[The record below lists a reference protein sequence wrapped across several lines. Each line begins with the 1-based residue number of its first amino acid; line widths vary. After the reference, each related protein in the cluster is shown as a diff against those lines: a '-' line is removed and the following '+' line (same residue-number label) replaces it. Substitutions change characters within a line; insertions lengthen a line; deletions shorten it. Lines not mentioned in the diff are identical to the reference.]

1 MKQILFFDWLPER
14 TSLRH
19 RRNVTLV
26 KSVCETAPQS
36 MLWASICV
44 LGFGYAPWMA
54 CSAGS
59 KPWDKGDARLS
70 RPLDKRGGGDRSLP
84 KIFLW
89 SKNKGGSGPPGSLP
103 WICHSPVGKAI
114 VDLPTRLKG
123 NSKSTTQ
130 SVGGPEQGS
139 RRCFAG
145 VSSRGLITSVT
156 LPRADYI
163 GLSFT
168 LENFP
173 DNHPSCPHSW
183 SITLNVTPLKAYPT
197 VSWQMPFPLALTMWY
212 CSEFPAFW
220 TVVSL

>member
-36 MLWASICV
+36 MLSASICI

-54 CSAGS
+54 RSAGS
-59 KPWDKGDARLS
+59 KPWDKGEVRSS
-70 RPLDKRGGGDRSLP
+70 RPLDKRGGVGAGVQ
-84 KIFLW
+84 
-89 SKNKGGSGPPGSLP
+89 KNFCLVQKWGGGRPHGSFP
-103 WICHSPVGKAI
+103 WIRHWPVGKAI

-139 RRCFAG
+139 QHCFAG
-145 VSSRGLITSVT
+145 VTSRGLVTSAT
-156 LPRADYI
+156 LPRAENI

-173 DNHPSCPHSW
+173 HNHPSCPHGW
-183 SITLNVTPLKAYPT
+183 SITLNVTPLKA
-197 VSWQMPFPLALTMWY
+197 
-212 CSEFPAFW
+212 
-220 TVVSL
+220 

>member
-1 MKQILFFDWLPER
+1 
-14 TSLRH
+14 
-19 RRNVTLV
+19 
-26 KSVCETAPQS
+26 

-54 CSAGS
+54 RSAGS
-59 KPWDKGDARLS
+59 KPWDKGEVRSS
-70 RPLDKRGGGDRSLP
+70 RPLDKRDGGCGGRCPP
-84 KIFLW
+84 KIFVW
-89 SKNKGGSGPPGSLP
+89 SKNEGGGGPPRSFP
-103 WICHSPVGKAI
+103 WIRHWPVGKAI

-130 SVGGPEQGS
+130 SVGGPEQES

-145 VSSRGLITSVT
+145 VTSSGLVTSVT

-173 DNHPSCPHSW
+173 DNHPSCLH
-183 SITLNVTPLKAYPT
+183 ITLNVTPLKAYPT
-197 VSWQMPFPLALTMWY
+197 MSWQMPFPLALTK
-212 CSEFPAFW
+212 
-220 TVVSL
+220 